1 MTVYEMADTFEAIK
15 IICSHARKSFRELV
29 TIQDAVE
36 RYSCDNIRVPFDYPL
51 WRRSRMDGFACG
63 SGSDFS
69 KEFSIVA
76 DISAADKFDKKL
88 LLGECVRIATG
99 SKVPEGADIIIKL
112 EDSNETPTG
121 VFLHRYPDAVYNIE
135 ESGSLL
141 KAGEVL
147 ISENTQIDHRHIE
160 ALATLRINTVYVKNL
175 SRIGILSTGSE
186 ITSRFSKDEMTINSN
201 YYALSSLL
209 RVFGVPYASLG
220 VCPDDKGKLMEL
232 ISSGIDGFDAFIS
245 FGGTAFSRYDLMKE
259 VLRSLGGEVIIDGL
273 NASPGKTFRFGIIRD
288 KPFFIFPGTPQAATL
303 CGELFLVSWLRASVK
318 TKNEFFE
325 SELGFDI
332 NKKVGFYKLVPCFSK
347 IENAKLVSY
356 ERVDASDTSYCFRS
370 VVLVPPEIANLKAG
384 NLVKT
389 FIVY

>member
-29 TIQDAVE
+29 TIQDAVG
-36 RYSCDNIRVPFDYPL
+36 RYSYDDVRVPFDYPPY
-51 WRRSRMDGFACG
+51 RKSRMDGFACG
-63 SGSDFS
+63 AGSDFS

-76 DISAADKFDKKL
+76 DISAADKFDRKL
-88 LLGECVRIATG
+88 SAGECVRIATG
-99 SKVPEGADIIIKL
+99 AKVPEGANIIIKL
-112 EDSNETPTG
+112 EDSNETSTG

-135 ESGSLL
+135 EPGSLL
-141 KAGEVL
+141 KSGDVL
-147 ISENTQIDHRHIE
+147 ISENAQIDHRHIE

-186 ITSRFSKDEMTINSN
+186 ITSRFSKDELTINSN

-209 RVFGVPYASLG
+209 KVFGVPHASLG
-220 VCPDDKGKLMEL
+220 VCPDDKEKLCDL

-273 NASPGKTFRFGIIRD
+273 NASPGKTFRFGIVRD

-303 CGELFLVSWLRASVK
+303 CGELFLVSWLRAVAKSQ
-318 TKNEFFE
+318 NEFCE

-332 NKKVGFYKLVPCFSK
+332 TKKVGFYKLVPCFSK
-347 IENAKLVSY
+347 IEKAKLVSY
-356 ERVDASDTSYCFRS
+356 ERVDALDMPCSFRS
-370 VVLVPPEIANLKAG
+370 IVIVPPEIANLKAG
-384 NLVKT
+384 SLVKT